1 MPVTPSSPRAR
12 RSAPTWAVIGILS
25 LCGTVVSLQQTMVIP
40 LLPDFPGHPR
50 RVRRRRRPGWSPH
63 TLLTS
68 AVATP
73 IVSRLADMFGKRLMM
88 LVCMVA
94 MTVGCVLA
102 AAVGT
107 YLAVIVGRSL
117 QGFAAA
123 LIPIGISIM
132 RDELPKEKVGSAVAL
147 MSATL
152 GIGAALGLPLSG
164 LIFENLGWQAI
175 FWISAGIGA
184 ALIVGVLLLVS
195 ESTVRTR
202 GRFDY
207 LGALLLSV
215 ALTALLLGI
224 SKGGVL
230 GMGQSAGRR
239 PVPGHCRGA
248 GRLGAVRAEDRAP
261 ACRPANLRH
270 AGRCC

>member
-1 MPVTPSSPRAR
+1 
-12 RSAPTWAVIGILS
+12 
-25 LCGTVVSLQQTMVIP
+25 
-40 LLPDFPGHPR
+40 
-50 RVRRRRRPGWSPH
+50 
-63 TLLTS
+63 
-68 AVATP
+68 
-73 IVSRLADMFGKRLMM
+73 MFGKRLMM
-88 LVCMVA
+88 LACMVA
-94 MTVGCVLA
+94 MTVGSVLA
-102 AAVGT
+102 AAVGH
-107 YLAVIVGRSL
+107 LSPVIVGRSL

-175 FWISAGIGA
+175 FWISAGIGVL
-184 ALIVGVLLLVS
+184 LIIGVLSLVS

-224 SKGGVL
+224 SKGGSWGWGSQQVD
-230 GMGQSAGRR
+230 R
-239 PVPGHCRGA
+239 PVPDHRCGA
-248 GRLGAVRAEDRAP
+248 GDLGALRAEDRTTTG
-261 ACRPANLRH
+261 RPANVCPPAGAADQHRVHPGRLCHVREPAAHHPTTPAAGIDRVRLRA
-270 AGRCC
+270 AGHYGRVWRWFPPAWRWWCSPLYPVG